1 MDTNLIREKIYEIRG
16 QKIMLDFDLAEL
28 YGVETEE
35 WDALKYSSQIVM
47 SSKKNRGS
55 EKAVRMSIAVV
66 RRD

>member
-1 MDTNLIREKIYEIRG
+1 
-16 QKIMLDFDLAEL
+16 MLDFDLAEL

-35 WDALKYSSQIVM
+35 WDALKDSSQIVM